1 MRKEVQSAVFSF
13 LEFGIPENGVAS
25 VRCAACGHD
34 FFVVFSCRARGVCPS
49 YTSKRSL
56 WFGEKVREIV
66 HPLNH
71 RHVTFTI
78 PKLLRA
84 YLRRNR
90 KLGKLLLRSAWQA
103 WPEYLRERL
112 QLRDGLSG
120 GIFCMQTHGSLFNF
134 HPHVHALVLPG
145 LVREGCFHELK
156 GCSATAV
163 AVRFRTG
170 FLTAL
175 QKP

>member
-1 MRKEVQSAVFSF
+1 LKVVWGGLDGVF
-13 LEFGIPENGVAS
+13 
-25 VRCAACGHD
+25 
-34 FFVVFSCRARGVCPS
+34 
-49 YTSKRSL
+49 
-56 WFGEKVREIV
+56 EKVREIV

-78 PKLLRA
+78 PKLLRV

-90 KLGKLLLRSAWQA
+90 KLGKLLLRSEWQA
-103 WPEYLRERL
+103 WREYLRERL
-112 QLRDGLSG
+112 QLREGLNG

-175 QKP
+175 KNQEVLDSDQIEGLMSWKNNSGFNVNVGKPIDGADGEAI